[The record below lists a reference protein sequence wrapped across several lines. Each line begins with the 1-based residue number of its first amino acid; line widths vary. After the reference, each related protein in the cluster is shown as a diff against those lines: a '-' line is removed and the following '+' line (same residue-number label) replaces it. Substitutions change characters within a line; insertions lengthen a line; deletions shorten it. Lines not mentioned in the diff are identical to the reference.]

1 MMSWRWAMLLTLA
14 LVSPVTL
21 PAGGP
26 DRRKPE
32 VQRRRQGEPILALA
46 SQVLRSAPRSGAPA
60 VATLRRGSPMEVL
73 QVWQPPR
80 GPSWLRVRSGKGR
93 GWLTV

>member
-26 DRRKPE
+26 ERRKPD
-32 VQRRRQGEPILALA
+32 VQRRRQGEPILAQGTL
-46 SQVLRSAPRSGAPA
+46 VLRSAPRDGAPA
-60 VATLRRGSPMEVL
+60 VTSLRGGSPMEVL
-73 QVWQPPR
+73 QVWQPPGGR
-80 GPSWLRVRSGKGR
+80 SWLRVRSGKGR

>member
-1 MMSWRWAMLLTLA
+1 MTTWRWAMVLTLA

-26 DRRKPE
+26 ERRRPE
-32 VQRRRQGEPILALA
+32 VQRRREGEPMLALGG
-46 SQVLRSAPRSGAPA
+46 QVLRSAPRPGAPA
-60 VATLRRGSPMEVL
+60 VAALRGGSPLEVL
-73 QVWQPPR
+73 QVWQAPR
-80 GPSWLRVRSGKGR
+80 GRAWLRVRSGKDR